1 MTNKK
6 LFTILFIAVFLIASL
21 GFVSAT
27 EDSKDISVKIM
38 WDDANNA
45 ARPDSITVNLIQDGK
60 VVDKATLSEQ
70 NSWKTTFNVQDDG
83 TYKVEIDND
92 LNDYSTKITENDQNS
107 FIITNKLVKD
117 SVLGSSVD
125 EIVSDDDTPAA
136 DNEDNNV
143 ADDGQDDAAD
153 DNETSNDNATDDD
166 NDTNTTGGS
175 DDDSP
180 LVDSALEKQVT
191 KKVVK
196 KYKTKA
202 KLKNTGLPIAGLVL
216 VAFGAAFVPFARKK
230 W

>member
-6 LFTILFIAVFLIASL
+6 LFTILFIAVFLIASV

-230 W
+230 

>member
-1 MTNKK
+1 MMNKK
-6 LFTILFIAVFLIASL
+6 LFTILFIAVFLIASI
-21 GFVSAT
+21 GFVSAVD
-27 EDSKDISVKIM
+27 DSKDISVKII

-45 ARPDSITVNLIQDGK
+45 GRPDSITVNLIQDGK

-83 TYKVEIDND
+83 TYEVEIDDD
-92 LNDYSTKITENDQNS
+92 LNDYSTKITGNEQNG
-107 FIITNKLVKD
+107 FVITNKLVEK
-117 SVLGSSVD
+117 SVLGASTVD
-125 EIVSDDDTPAA
+125 IVSEDDTTGA

-143 ADDGQDDAAD
+143 ADDSQDDVGD
-153 DNETSNDNATDDD
+153 DNETSDDNSTDDD
-166 NDTNTTGGS
+166 SDNNTTGGL

-180 LVDSALEKQVT
+180 LVDSTPEKQVT

-216 VAFGAAFVPFARKK
+216 VAFGAAFIPFARKK
-230 W
+230 Q

>member
-6 LFTILFIAVFLIASL
+6 LFTILFIAVFLIASV

>member
-6 LFTILFIAVFLIASL
+6 LFTILFIAVFLIASV
-21 GFVSAT
+21 GFVSAA
-27 EDSKDISVKIM
+27 EDSKDISVKII

-70 NSWKTTFNVQDDG
+70 NSWKTTFNLQDDG
-83 TYKVEIDND
+83 TYKVEIDDD

-117 SVLGSSVD
+117 SVLGASVD

-180 LVDSALEKQVT
+180 LVDSTPEKQVT

-216 VAFGAAFVPFARKK
+216 VAFGAAFIPFAHKK
-230 W
+230 